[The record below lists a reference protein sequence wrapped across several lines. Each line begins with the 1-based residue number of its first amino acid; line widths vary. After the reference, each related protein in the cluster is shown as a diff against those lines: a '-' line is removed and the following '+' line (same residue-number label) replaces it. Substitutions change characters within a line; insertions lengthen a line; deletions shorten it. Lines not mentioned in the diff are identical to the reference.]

1 MPSTHGAAKGSAT
14 ATGHRRIRAIGRMLP
29 FCLTLLG
36 PTTVAS
42 AVAATV
48 KTAPANSATSKTAQ
62 KKNAQTQTAQAAPAD
77 PAKPSSA
84 PAAAPA
90 PAGPPA
96 ATPTPPPGSAVP
108 PPPAPTAA
116 PPDVLPGDPG
126 PGADPTATDPALGG
140 FPTAPEDIDVIK
152 VTVDRREKRLQDYA
166 GSASAFSQDDL
177 ERVNVTSVR
186 ELSNVSPSTVIGTQ
200 EGNTEIFIRGVGSAN
215 NTELGDPSAA
225 THIDGVY
232 IPRPRGVGAMFFDLE
247 RVEVNR
253 GPQGTLRGRNA
264 VAGSLNLI
272 TAKPKLADWGAEASV
287 QLGNYAQRLTKA
299 VVNVPLGNRLALRF
313 ASFSENRAPFFK
325 NGGPIHTLEGG
336 ESADTVA
343 YRATAK
349 WLPLDNVSVIIGHDF
364 TNEKGTGYSGS
375 NFSGPLGA
383 GLLPHE
389 VPDPRRVIYRGPQGR
404 QNTKHWGVHGD
415 LGLDLGPVQIGYLGS
430 YRNLDYRQV
439 TPGNA
444 GVVYPGMP
452 APDLD
457 NWSAG
462 YWHTTSKSHVHELR
476 LYAPDTARF
485 RWTIGGFAFRE
496 RQTAFLGT
504 TADKSDAFAGVEFN
518 MPDVKGGSEAG
529 YFDGTLDILP
539 FLRATG
545 GIRYTR
551 ENKSRT
557 GIGNVY
563 GFDTMGMP
571 FRFGTEGFRYL
582 ENRPTFDVGGMNA
595 GSVFS
600 AGIGQYG
607 VRDTLGTGLAS
618 GAITAASWASVT
630 PQRGTYE
637 DKFIDFR
644 AGLDADI
651 AKGHLLYTMFTTG
664 HASGG
669 FNDNVVLM
677 APLPSIAP
685 TYKPETLYA
694 LEVGSKNELLDRKLR
709 LNVSAFWYEYRDM
722 VLQTIRQISPPGADP
737 SMAANSAVRSNV
749 AKARILGAEIDGAWR
764 LPGGFTAAISALL
777 LQAKAVEGS
786 LFDNRVVFGPSGDPN
801 TDSVDISDNTLPRSP
816 KVTVNY
822 SLGYAVSTSVG
833 WFDTI
838 VSAQT
843 RSKQYMTIFNGEGRD
858 PAGNINPLL
867 SDVVP
872 RYTRLDL
879 GIGYTRPDGKTRLD
893 AFASNVTNATYMT
906 TLINTPGLNLRFF
919 NPPRQVGVRLTLYW

>member
-1 MPSTHGAAKGSAT
+1 MPSTHGAAKSGARAT
-14 ATGHRRIRAIGRMLP
+14 DSRRIRAIGRMLP
-29 FCLTLLG
+29 VCLTLLG
-36 PTTVAS
+36 PTAVAS
-42 AVAATV
+42 AVAATN
-48 KTAPANSATSKTAQ
+48 KSAPTNSATGKTAQ
-62 KKNAQTQTAQAAPAD
+62 TKATQTRTAQAAPAPSD
-77 PAKPSSA
+77 SANPANRP
-84 PAAAPA
+84 AAPA
-90 PAGPPA
+90 GAPPDAEAAPPPPA
-96 ATPTPPPGSAVP
+96 P

-116 PPDVLPGDPG
+116 PPDVPPADLNAAG
-126 PGADPTATDPALGG
+126 DPTAMDPALAG

-166 GSASAFSQDDL
+166 GSASAFTQDDL

-186 ELSNVSPSTVIGTQ
+186 DLSNVSPSTVIGTQ

-272 TAKPKLADWGAEASV
+272 TAKPKLAEWGAEASV

-299 VVNVPLGNRLALRF
+299 VVNIPLGTRLALRF
-313 ASFSENRAPFFK
+313 ASFSENRAPFYK
-325 NGGPIHTLEGG
+325 NGGPIHTLEGA

-349 WLPLDNVSVIIGHDF
+349 WLPLDNISVTVGHDF

-375 NFSGPLGA
+375 NFSGPLTA

-389 VPDPRRVIYRGPQGR
+389 VPNPRSVIYRGPQGR
-404 QNTKHWGVHGD
+404 VNTKHWGFHGD
-415 LGLDLGPVQIGYLGS
+415 LGIDLGPVQIGYLGS
-430 YRNLDYRQV
+430 YRKLDYAQV
-439 TPGNA
+439 TPGNS
-444 GVVYPGMP
+444 GVVFPGMP

-462 YWHTTSKSHVHELR
+462 YWHTTSKSQVHELR
-476 LYAPDTARF
+476 LYSPNTSRF
-485 RWTIGGFAFRE
+485 RWTVGGFAFRE
-496 RQTAFLGT
+496 KQTAFLGT
-504 TADKSDAFAGVEFN
+504 TSDKSDGFAGVEFN

-529 YFDGTLDILP
+529 YLDATFDLLAS
-539 FLRATG
+539 LRLTG
-545 GIRYTR
+545 GVRFTR

-582 ENRPTFDVGGMNA
+582 ENRPTFDVAGMNA

-618 GAITAASWASVT
+618 GAINAASWASVT

-637 DKFIDFR
+637 DRFIDFR
-644 AGLDADI
+644 GGLDADI
-651 AKGHLLYTMFTTG
+651 APGHLVYAMFTTG

-669 FNDNVVLM
+669 FNDNVVLP
-677 APLPSIAP
+677 AGLGSIAP
-685 TYKPETLYA
+685 GYKPETLYST
-694 LEVGSKNELLDRKLR
+694 EIGSKNEFFDRKLR

-722 VLQTIRQISPPGADP
+722 VLQTIRQISPPGGDP

-764 LPGGFTAAISALL
+764 LPGGFTAAVSALL
-777 LQAKAVEGS
+777 LQAKAVEGA

-801 TDSVDISDNTLPRSP
+801 TDEVDISGNILPRSP
-816 KVTVNY
+816 KATVNY

-833 WFDTI
+833 WFDGI

-843 RSKQYMTIFNGEGRD
+843 RSKQYMTIFNGEGTD
-858 PAGNINPLL
+858 PAGNVNPLL

-872 RYTRLDL
+872 RFTRLDL
-879 GIGYTRPDGKTRLD
+879 GVGYTRPDGKTRLD